1 MKITIKQMREIV
13 DGAHELSPIYDL
25 EQKKYIDREDVSIA
39 MGFLKERFLWISNLK
54 AKIDQH
60 YYGQSE
66 EKELEQYAVLSQ
78 EKIEGGAVLVGS
90 FKGFNQWMVDQ
101 GFNAIRHANC
111 CRIAYEGG
119 QQSQKAEVDHLKE
132 MNQRYIGKMQEQQDQ
147 IAELKTQ
154 LNNMEQCYIQLKQE
168 HNELIAFNTEIDRK
182 QKSAKNTAEKYKSK
196 VSMIGDLLR
205 DSTDQDMT
213 LKAIRTVVDRVGE
226 HATK

>member
-1 MKITIKQMREIV
+1 MGMNLTIEQMREIV
-13 DGAHELSPIYDL
+13 DGAPANINYKYYSLNVGTGVSGWHCDYRDGCFVLNDL
-25 EQKKYIDREDVSIA
+25 KT
-39 MGFLKERFLWISNLK
+39 
-54 AKIDQH
+54 KIDQH

-111 CRIAYEGG
+111 CRIAYEGS

-147 IAELKTQ
+147 IAELKAQKERLQKQFNFLLDKNIRDESTHAS
-154 LNNMEQCYIQLKQE
+154 LKLRVMRVSHLMDKAAE
-168 HNELIAFNTEIDRK
+168 NGTECVDIGSLYDALIKD
-182 QKSAKNTAEKYKSK
+182 
-196 VSMIGDLLR
+196 GDLDQSLR
-205 DSTDQDMT
+205 GASDQHLT
-213 LKAIRTVVDRVGE
+213 R
-226 HATK
+226 